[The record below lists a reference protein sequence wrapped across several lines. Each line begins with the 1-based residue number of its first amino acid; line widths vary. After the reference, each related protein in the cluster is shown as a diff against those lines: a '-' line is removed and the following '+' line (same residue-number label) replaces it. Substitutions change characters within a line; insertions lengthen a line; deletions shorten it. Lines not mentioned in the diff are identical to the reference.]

1 MKNNIYSQKSFEQHD
16 IYAKGVD
23 NTAGAVYNVRSS
35 KVAERVFVDSCDSS
49 DRKRQHNRIRNER
62 A

>member
-35 KVAERVFVDSCDSS
+35 KVAERFFVDSSDSS

>member
-35 KVAERVFVDSCDSS
+35 KVAERFFVDSCVSS